1 MPIPMRKRLAIL
13 ENAILPENVSR
24 EFALNILKYG
34 HILTHSYTSKEF
46 EEIDKL
52 KAFLNAN
59 KWKVVEFVKILINCE
74 DVFESCQWNTE
85 RIDCESGLKVVINKE
100 FQQQSDEED
109 SYNSMNFS
117 MKNNGIVVVI
127 HDRMDFPGL
136 SSNMYM
142 LQTNH
147 ELKIAI
153 KPELIQKPKG
163 LRHRNKENQLVPLC
177 IAEDQN
183 TLEYFSIY
191 GYSNCYAN
199 CRVKAMLRYCGC
211 LPFIYDN
218 VAEYNKIKRC
228 ELDRLRCIQRNA
240 KKIRIVKNIQS
251 KNVSCSCRT
260 PCTYMNYDGFPNSI
274 PLMKTSSTNVS
285 QKSTILNVYMNSQTY
300 QVSITLSAANES
312 YLLASVGG
320 IFSLF
325 LGCSF
330 LSVAEIIY
338 FVYLFFRA
346 SLKSSQKSRNLNTS

>member
-1 MPIPMRKRLAIL
+1 MGSADFG
-13 ENAILPENVSR
+13 S
-24 EFALNILKYG
+24 
-34 HILTHSYTSKEF
+34 
-46 EEIDKL
+46 
-52 KAFLNAN
+52 
-59 KWKVVEFVKILINCE
+59 
-74 DVFESCQWNTE
+74 
-85 RIDCESGLKVVINKE
+85 ESGLKVVINKE

-153 KPELIQKPKG
+153 KPELIHKPKG

-218 VAEYNKIKRC
+218 VAEYNKIKVM
-228 ELDRLRCIQRNA
+228 E
-240 KKIRIVKNIQS
+240 
-251 KNVSCSCRT
+251 
-260 PCTYMNYDGFPNSI
+260 
-274 PLMKTSSTNVS
+274 
-285 QKSTILNVYMNSQTY
+285 IL
-300 QVSITLSAANES
+300 
-312 YLLASVGG
+312 
-320 IFSLF
+320 
-325 LGCSF
+325 
-330 LSVAEIIY
+330 
-338 FVYLFFRA
+338 
-346 SLKSSQKSRNLNTS
+346 SLKNRYIHEITN

>member
-1 MPIPMRKRLAIL
+1 MGSADFG
-13 ENAILPENVSR
+13 S
-24 EFALNILKYG
+24 
-34 HILTHSYTSKEF
+34 
-46 EEIDKL
+46 
-52 KAFLNAN
+52 
-59 KWKVVEFVKILINCE
+59 
-74 DVFESCQWNTE
+74 
-85 RIDCESGLKVVINKE
+85 ESGLKVVINKE

-117 MKNNGIVVVI
+117 MKNNGIVVI

-153 KPELIQKPKG
+153 KPELIHKPKG

-274 PLMKTSSTNVS
+274 PLMKTSST
-285 QKSTILNVYMNSQTY
+285 
-300 QVSITLSAANES
+300 
-312 YLLASVGG
+312 
-320 IFSLF
+320 
-325 LGCSF
+325 
-330 LSVAEIIY
+330 
-338 FVYLFFRA
+338 
-346 SLKSSQKSRNLNTS
+346 